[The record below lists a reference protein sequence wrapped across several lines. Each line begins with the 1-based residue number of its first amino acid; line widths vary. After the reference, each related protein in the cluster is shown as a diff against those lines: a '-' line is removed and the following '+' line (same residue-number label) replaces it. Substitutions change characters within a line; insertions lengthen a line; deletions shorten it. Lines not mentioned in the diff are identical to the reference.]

1 MGQKSS
7 GSSTYIP
14 TLSPQQNAMIA
25 AQTGLFTSQI
35 APNYATAT
43 SGATDLYNQ
52 EAPGVTAAAQNLAGT
67 AGQAQNVL
75 GSTGESALTSGI
87 NALQNIA
94 SPEYQ
99 QAQLNA
105 ALMPAQAQY
114 AQNIAGQ
121 QAQFGGAGQLGSS
134 RQALAQR
141 QTAGSAMAQQQQAA
155 AGVLQN
161 IAGQQLAAGGQLSQL
176 GQSGLSGAQNAAGQQ
191 LTASM
196 APQALYNQYA
206 SVLFG
211 VPSASYNPNFAG
223 TQATQTNT
231 SGSQI
236 GFNANPAIAAGL
248 AGLSDTRAKE
258 NIKFVTTERGHKMY
272 EFNYKGKPERYRGVM
287 AQDVMAYAP
296 EAVSVR
302 EDGYLQVNYN
312 MLGVS
317 MTQLKEGK

>member
-1 MGQKSS
+1 MSTGKSS
-7 GSSTYIP
+7 GSTQYIP
-14 TLSPQQNAMIA
+14 TLSPQQNAQIA

-35 APNYATAT
+35 APAYATAV

-52 EAPGVTAAAQNLAGT
+52 TAPGVTAAAQNLAGT

-114 AQNIAGQ
+114 AQNIAAQG
-121 QAQFGGAGQLGSS
+121 AQFGGAGQIGSA

-176 GQSGLSGAQNAAGQQ
+176 GQAGLGGAQTAAGQQ

-211 VPSASYNPNFAG
+211 TPSASYNPNFAG
-223 TQATQTNT
+223 TQGYTSNT
-231 SGSQI
+231 SGSKSGI
-236 GFNANPAIAAGL
+236 DISGL
-248 AGLSDTRAKE
+248 LSDSRAKE
-258 NIKFVTTERGHKMY
+258 NIKFVTTENGHKMY
-272 EFNYKGKPERYRGVM
+272 EFNYKGESERYRGVM

-302 EDGYLQVNYN
+302 EDGYLQVNYD

>member
-1 MGQKSS
+1 MSTGKSS
-7 GSSTYIP
+7 GSTSYIP
-14 TLSPQQNAMIA
+14 TLSPQQNAQIA

-35 APNYATAT
+35 APAYATAV

-52 EAPGVTAAAQNLAGT
+52 TAPGVTAAAQNLAGT

-114 AQNIAGQ
+114 AQNIAAQG
-121 QAQFGGAGQLGSS
+121 AQFGGAGQIGSA

-176 GQSGLSGAQNAAGQQ
+176 GQAGLGGAQTAAGQQ

-211 VPSASYNPNFAG
+211 TPSASYNPNFAG
-223 TQATQTNT
+223 TQGYTSNT
-231 SGSQI
+231 SGSKSGI
-236 GFNANPAIAAGL
+236 DISGL
-248 AGLSDTRAKE
+248 LSDSRAKE
-258 NIKFVTTERGHKMY
+258 NIKFVATEHGHKMY
-272 EFNYKGKPERYRGVM
+272 EFNYKGQPERYRGVM
-287 AQDVMAYAP
+287 AQDVMVYAP

-302 EDGYLQVNYN
+302 EDGYLQVNYD

>member
-1 MGQKSS
+1 MSTGKSS
-7 GSSTYIP
+7 GSTQYIP

-35 APNYATAT
+35 APSYATAV
-43 SGATDLYNQ
+43 SGATDLYNLT
-52 EAPGVTAAAQNLAGT
+52 APGVTAAAQNLAGT

-114 AQNIAGQ
+114 AQNIAAQG
-121 QAQFGGAGQLGSS
+121 AQFGGAGQIGSA

-176 GQSGLSGAQNAAGQQ
+176 GQAGLGGAQTAAGQQ

-211 VPSASYNPNFAG
+211 TPSASYNPNFAG
-223 TQATQTNT
+223 TQGYTSNT
-231 SGSQI
+231 SGSKSGI
-236 GFNANPAIAAGL
+236 DISGL
-248 AGLSDTRAKE
+248 LSDSRAKE
-258 NIKFVTTERGHKMY
+258 NIKFVTTENGHKMY
-272 EFNYKGKPERYRGVM
+272 EFNYKGESERYRGVM

-302 EDGYLQVNYN
+302 EDGYLQVNYD